1 MKFFKLTWAEIKKIL
16 LKPTFYILIGCLF
29 VAIII
34 SSFIFSPTPRKM
46 YDTNISGNSLSSL
59 NTNFNSQN
67 TAVVDGKAYLNK
79 KLDEKFEFVD
89 SFNNQTQIDELNSR
103 VGVIFK
109 SFFYRLEDAI
119 NTANYNTKLLTDIY
133 TASGDLLQ
141 YFDSIKNSQTAYNYI
156 IKSSDFNNYLSLLR
170 NIRSTLPSTMDDI
183 KALENDRDALINL
196 CKTIWKNFKPSV
208 DNMIS
213 ACASI
218 KKVVLNDEI
227 LTFIQEDFRQ
237 DLNNCLQA
245 QSQKIE
251 NYYQANLV
259 NENDSKHILEFR
271 ELIIDYKATC
281 EIVMQTIDNLVDI
294 ERLKTRKESENQY
307 LGFQEMSLYSLNEET
322 NFNLYIIKNQI
333 DYSKALTGINF
344 NKNSGI
350 ETNGYDFAYY
360 LVSVA
365 SLLLTLIMIYL
376 SCIIFSGE
384 RHDGLMRM
392 NLTKPCSRT
401 KLYFAKITAL
411 ISISFIA
418 HLLLGILFLIIGV
431 CIYGT
436 ASGSVLVCVF
446 SAGSAFGVAPFWN
459 FIYKVISLFISNTF
473 YILLTSF
480 IALLFSNPVFSVV
493 VSYLV
498 YIFALI
504 TNTLLAK
511 SPFIKF
517 LPFIHTDLS
526 FFFGGGI
533 WGNSFLSSLIYSGA
547 NFWLSLCYLIVFS
560 ALAIFGSIQIFKR
573 QEL

>member
-34 SSFIFSPTPRKM
+34 SSFMFSPSSRKN
-46 YDTNISGNSLSSL
+46 YDIMLSGNSLSSL

-67 TAVVDGKAYLNK
+67 TAVIDGKANLNK
-79 KLDEKFEFVD
+79 KVDEKFNEIEN
-89 SFNNQTQIDELNSR
+89 FNNQAQLDELNSR

-133 TASGDLLQ
+133 TASGELLQ

-156 IKSSDFNNYLSLLR
+156 IKADDYNNYITLLR

-183 KALENDRDALINL
+183 NSLENDRDALINL
-196 CKTIWKNFKPSV
+196 CKTIWKNYKPGV
-208 DNMIS
+208 DNMINS
-213 ACASI
+213 CASI
-218 KKVVLNDEI
+218 RKTTINNELLTYIENDFKNSLNM
-227 LTFIQEDFRQ
+227 F
-237 DLNNCLQA
+237 LQK
-245 QSQKIE
+245 QSQEIDK
-251 NYYQANLV
+251 YYQNNLV
-259 NENDSKHILEFR
+259 NENNSKNIVEFR
-271 ELIIDYKATC
+271 NLIINYKATC
-281 EIVMQTIDNLVDI
+281 EIAMQTIDNLIDI
-294 ERLKTRKESENQY
+294 ERLKSRQGNENLY
-307 LGFQEMSLYSLNEET
+307 LGFQEISLYSLNEET
-322 NFNLYIIKNQI
+322 NFNIYLIEKQI
-333 DYSKALTGINF
+333 NYSNALTGINF
-344 NKNSGI
+344 NTNSGLK
-350 ETNGYDFAYY
+350 TNGYDFAYY
-360 LVSVA
+360 LVAVA
-365 SLLLTLIMIYL
+365 SLLLSLIMIYL

-401 KLYFAKITAL
+401 KLYFAKISAL
-411 ISISFIA
+411 IMISLIA
-418 HLLLGILFLIIGV
+418 HLLLAILFLIIGV
-431 CIYGT
+431 CIYGS

-446 SAGSAFGVAPFWN
+446 SASSAFGVAPFWN

-473 YILLTSF
+473 YILLASF

-504 TNTLLAK
+504 TNTLLAQ
-511 SPFIKF
+511 SAFIKF
-517 LPFIHTDLS
+517 LPFIHTDIS
-526 FFFGGGI
+526 FFFGGGV
-533 WGNSFLSSLIYSGA
+533 WGNNFLASLIYSGA
-547 NFWLSLCYLIVFS
+547 NFWLSLCYLIAFS